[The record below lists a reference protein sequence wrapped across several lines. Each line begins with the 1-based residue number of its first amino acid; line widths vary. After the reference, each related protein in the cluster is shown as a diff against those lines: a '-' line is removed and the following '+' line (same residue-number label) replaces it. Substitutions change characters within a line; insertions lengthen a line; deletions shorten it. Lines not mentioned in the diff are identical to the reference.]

1 MLLTARCLA
10 RLLRGTERSKRE
22 KERLF
27 SRKAFRERGSA
38 QTASQMLSR
47 ILSLESLKLF
57 MPSSAPEKGEL
68 TRTLEGD
75 EGREQEGGDAMEGR
89 EKEGDTN
96 GWLAP
101 DTHEKHQP
109 TQEELLAKE
118 TVKTFS
124 AISSRDG

>member
-1 MLLTARCLA
+1 
-10 RLLRGTERSKRE
+10 
-22 KERLF
+22 
-27 SRKAFRERGSA
+27 
-38 QTASQMLSR
+38 MLSR

-57 MPSSAPEKGEL
+57 MPSSAPEKGEI

-75 EGREQEGGDAMEGR
+75 EGKEQEGGDAMEGH
-89 EKEGDTN
+89 EKEADTN

-109 TQEELLAKE
+109 TQEQVAKE
-118 TVKTFS
+118 TVQTFS